1 MVGAHLVP
9 FAAASAALAAQGPW
23 ALSTPSATTSLS
35 LASPPHAAHQAHH
48 LNPPPL
54 NGHGHDDDGDDD
66 VFYYAHAQA
75 AARQHQQQQLHLHQA
90 QQQRAMHAHYLQH
103 HHQHQHQQQ
112 HAHQGSATRRRG
124 SRASGVNAAATA
136 PRYLNHH
143 QPASTNAAA
152 DADRLLANWWHR
164 RASRG
169 LASALHQADHHDW
182 ALAEGLAALDL
193 THHHHGN
200 GSSDSLAAHRAATP
214 PPPPHQPAPFSLVED
229 ASFCPLPY
237 ATLAKDHGCS
247 EDDLHHALVTH
258 LHPHW
263 AAAAAAA
270 KYRTPS
276 PTDTPSSTSSRRSRA
291 WSSTSSLASDEFSPA
306 TPVAAPPAAVAAP
319 VSAVPRTNTAV
330 VPSPVKIMDPWTGQ
344 EVDLRAA
351 AAARAHLRK

>member
-54 NGHGHDDDGDDD
+54 NGHGHDDDDGD
-66 VFYYAHAQA
+66 VGFSYAHAQA

-90 QQQRAMHAHYLQH
+90 QQQRAMHAHYLQQH
-103 HHQHQHQQQ
+103 HHQHQQQ
-112 HAHQGSATRRRG
+112 HAHQGSLRVPT
-124 SRASGVNAAATA
+124 
-136 PRYLNHH
+136 
-143 QPASTNAAA
+143 STNAAA

-193 THHHHGN
+193 THQHGHGN
-200 GSSDSLAAHRAATP
+200 GSSDNLAAHRAATP

-247 EDDLHHALVTH
+247 EDDLHHALVAH

-306 TPVAAPPAAVAAP
+306 TPVAAPPAVVATS